1 MKAEEEFAMKAQHT
15 ALLVFAVLTLALGW
29 VSSAP
34 LVEERRI
41 EPVAL
46 SSTAVVIA
54 PPMRTIMPLGPQ
66 RWGTRLTLVNE
77 SGSAFEAFDLYNET
91 MQRLTPASVNLLA
104 SPLESEEQVD
114 IDLLSHPLLLNA
126 IRARDGAPFFYTA
139 IDSEGDYYYGEWDP
153 ARESWKLRIT
163 FDSYRSDFLL
173 SQFPIGGETL
183 AVVNRSGKSL
193 EHFALGGDEGTN
205 LLASALL
212 PAGQCALIPRALIEA
227 LDHSDEQSVLFYTA
241 LDTEGGRYQGFFY
254 PDEEAWAIT
263 IDATMLVGYNDDR
276 YTLLVMNQLDEAL
289 WSLYAMTDEEFLAGE
304 MGDDLLGM
312 RVIRSWESALVDL
325 FESERWAE
333 RLDEGWE
340 GSISFIA
347 ETNDGDQYFASAELS
362 ASKSPMFVTILEER
376 RMSEGET
383 TAEGELVLY
392 NRTGGVLWY
401 LYAATSL
408 DLDEIDMGGDL
419 LGDAVWNYDQYL
431 FLSVDNREEV
441 ARSGALRLYAVDPD
455 GTVYAKSWAIGGERL
470 ITFRPDDR
478 VE

>member
-1 MKAEEEFAMKAQHT
+1 MKAQHT

-66 RWGTRLTLVNE
+66 RWGTHLTLVNE

-114 IDLLSHPLLLNA
+114 IDLLSHPRLLNA
-126 IRARDGAPFFYTA
+126 IRERDGAPFFYTA

-193 EHFALGGDEGTN
+193 EYFAMGDDEVN
-205 LLASALL
+205 LLASAVL
-212 PAGQCALIPRALIEA
+212 PTGHRALIPRTLIKDLAPRAEK
-227 LDHSDEQSVLFYTA
+227 SVLHYTA
-241 LDTEGGRYQGFFY
+241 YDTDGGWYRGYFY
-254 PDEEAWAIT
+254 PDIEAWAIT
-263 IDATMLVGYNDDR
+263 IDERMLAGRGDER
-276 YTLLVMNQLDEAL
+276 YTLYVENQLDEAI

-347 ETNDGDQYFASAELS
+347 ETNDGDQYFASTELS
-362 ASKSPMFVTILEER
+362 TSKSPMFVTILEER

-392 NRTGGVLWY
+392 NRTGGVLWC
-401 LYAATSL
+401 
-408 DLDEIDMGGDL
+408 
-419 LGDAVWNYDQYL
+419 W
-431 FLSVDNREEV
+431 
-441 ARSGALRLYAVDPD
+441 RSH
-455 GTVYAKSWAIGGERL
+455 
-470 ITFRPDDR
+470 
-478 VE
+478 